1 MNSFIGRMSKIILL
15 SQFTVLLVKFL
26 LKLTLERSKQVL
38 AYFLPVFL
46 FFFLIKNI
54 RFFQIVKIG
63 QRSECVLKNKKS
75 LLLLMQT

>member
-1 MNSFIGRMSKIILL
+1 MSKIILL

-26 LKLTLERSKQVL
+26 LKLTLERSKVL
-38 AYFLPVFL
+38 SYFLPVFL

-63 QRSECVLKNKKS
+63 QRSECVLKNKKKS
-75 LLLLMQT
+75 LIVNANVNKSKK